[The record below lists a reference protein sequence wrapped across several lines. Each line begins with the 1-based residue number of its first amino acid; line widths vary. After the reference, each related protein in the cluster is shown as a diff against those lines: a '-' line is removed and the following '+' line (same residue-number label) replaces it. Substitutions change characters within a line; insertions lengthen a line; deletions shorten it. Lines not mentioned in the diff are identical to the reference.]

1 MKYSLRS
8 LVIALVLGPPVLVAL
23 AFIVRAAIQWVS
35 VLKAINSP

>member
-8 LVIALVLGPPVLVAL
+8 LVIVLVLGPPVLVAL
-23 AFIVRAAIQWVS
+23 AFLVRAVTQWVS